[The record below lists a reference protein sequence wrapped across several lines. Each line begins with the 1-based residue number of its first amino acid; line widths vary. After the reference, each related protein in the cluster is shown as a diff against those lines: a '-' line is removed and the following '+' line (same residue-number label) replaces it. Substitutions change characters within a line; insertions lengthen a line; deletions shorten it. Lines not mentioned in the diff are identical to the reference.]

1 MAGLDPAFEPLWW
14 ILFFAT
20 ALPIH
25 LRGGK
30 FFWTFNFWFA
40 VIILVIEVIY
50 IIATPFGDSASFSQL
65 ALSIRTI

>member
-1 MAGLDPAFEPLWW
+1 MWW

-40 VIILVIEVIY
+40 IIILAIEVIY
-50 IIATPFGDSASFSQL
+50 IIATPFTGANFSALFASSHML
-65 ALSIRTI
+65 ISRA